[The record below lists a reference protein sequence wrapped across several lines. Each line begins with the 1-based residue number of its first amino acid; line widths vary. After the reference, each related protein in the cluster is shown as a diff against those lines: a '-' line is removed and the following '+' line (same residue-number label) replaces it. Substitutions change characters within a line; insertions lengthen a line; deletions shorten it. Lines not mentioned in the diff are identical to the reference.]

1 MALMTPHGTRRR
13 RRLDVLA
20 PSAPGGHHR
29 LDVHFR
35 DSHADEDVVET
46 VVHEY
51 TVTGTVDGDA
61 GRIAEV
67 GARAHVLPW
76 MECPGALAS
85 ADRVAGMPL
94 TELRPWVRRELKG
107 VGTCTH
113 LNDTLRSLADVA
125 VLLPAT
131 EPLST

>member
-1 MALMTPHGTRRR
+1 
-13 RRLDVLA
+13 
-20 PSAPGGHHR
+20 
-29 LDVHFR
+29 VHFR

-51 TVTGTVDGDA
+51 TVTGTVDGGA

-67 GARAHVLPW
+67 AARAHVLPW
-76 MECPGALAS
+76 MECPGAVAS

-94 TELRPWVRRELKG
+94 TDLRPWVRRELTG
-107 VGTCTH
+107 VSTCTH

-125 VLLPAT
+125 ALLPAT
-131 EPLST
+131 EPSST